1 MYMDSRKVVMNETA
15 VIAVGELV
23 CSGVMVGVFAALGHF
38 DLTVL
43 WSALAGCG
51 IVIANYF
58 FLAVVVSLAAD
69 KAESGEVEQAKKMVQ
84 TSSMVRLLCLGIALF
99 LCIRLGANVIALAL
113 PLVFMRPILM
123 VAEFFGKKGDNGRN

>member
-1 MYMDSRKVVMNETA
+1 MDSRKVVMNETA

-69 KAESGEVEQAKKMVQ
+69 KAESGEVERAKKMVQ

-99 LCIRLGANVIALAL
+99 LCIWLGANVIALAL